1 MKIHVKCFATFARDE
16 KCDYRLAT
24 SYDLP
29 AGQTIKA
36 LLKRLGVAR
45 EAVKIAFV
53 NNRIVALDTI
63 LNDGDRVA
71 LAPAVGG
78 M

>member
-1 MKIHVKCFATFARDE
+1 MNINVKCFATLANAE
-16 KCDYRLAT
+16 KCDYRAAA
-24 SYDLP
+24 SFDLP
-29 AGQTIKA
+29 AGQTIKN
-36 LLKRLGVAR
+36 LLSRLGVDR

-53 NNRIVALDTI
+53 NNRIAGLDKV
-63 LNDGDRVA
+63 LEDGDQVA

>member
-1 MKIHVKCFATFARDE
+1 MNINIKCFATLANTE
-16 KCDYRLAT
+16 TCDFRTAAT
-24 SYDLP
+24 FDLP
-29 AGQTIKA
+29 AGQTIKN
-36 LLKRLGVAR
+36 LLPRIGVDQ

-53 NNRIVALDTI
+53 NNRIVG
-63 LNDGDRVA
+63 LNTVLEDGDQVA

>member
-1 MKIHVKCFATFARDE
+1 MKIYVKCFATFARE
-16 KCDYRLAT
+16 GTCDYRWAT
-24 SYDLP
+24 PFDLP
-29 AGQTIKA
+29 AGQTIKV
-36 LLKRLGVAR
+36 LLRRLGVAR

-53 NNRIVALDTI
+53 NNRIVPLDKV
-63 LNDGDRVA
+63 LKEGDRVA

>member
-1 MKIHVKCFATFARDE
+1 MDINIKCFATLANAE
-16 KCDYRLAT
+16 KCDYRT
-24 SYDLP
+24 TTTFDLP
-29 AGQTIKA
+29 AGQTIKN
-36 LLKRLGVAR
+36 LLARIGVDR

-53 NNRIVALDTI
+53 NNRIVGLDTV
-63 LNDGDRVA
+63 LEDGDQVA